1 MVVCLLDEPA
11 VHFLSRDSD
20 RRTAMSDDGQY
31 EDLDFPQLS
40 QEELALLD
48 KEISHAYEVQEINEL
63 RAWLSDNPEPA
74 LHIVLENSQPYLAEV
89 VPSPVSP
96 PIGTPRTTINVQS
109 PYERHRRRRNALS
122 VTDLTSLAW
131 YAFEST
137 INPLILNSYV
147 QV

>member
-1 MVVCLLDEPA
+1 
-11 VHFLSRDSD
+11 
-20 RRTAMSDDGQY
+20 MSDDSQY
-31 EDLDFPQLS
+31 GDLDFQQLS

-48 KEISHAYEVQEINEL
+48 QEISHAYEVQEINEL

-74 LHIVLENSQPYLAEV
+74 LHIALENSRPDFAEV
-89 VPSPVSP
+89 VPIHVSHQV
-96 PIGTPRTTINVQS
+96 GTPQTPTIVQS

-137 INPLILNSYV
+137 IGHIILNSCV
-147 QV
+147 